1 MKTRRST
8 RKPATGIAGSA
19 KYDAK
24 TSRDVRKVAKKYTS
38 PKIDLE
44 GIQKEFYRA
53 DLLFDGVDH
62 AGASYEGRVF
72 LNNPK
77 ADDETPTTLENGYAG
92 RYHIFGHG
100 GCFGDVGHCEVN
112 GPRRP
117 YDPRYSHPLTPASKI
132 VIATEAIRR
141 AINQGQ
147 EMTVTVVPI
156 ITSGTKLCDYENT
169 LKFDNVSVVAYA

>member
-1 MKTRRST
+1 MKTRRAT
-8 RKPATGIAGSA
+8 RKPASGVAGSA
-19 KYDAK
+19 KYDTK
-24 TSRDVRKVAKKYTS
+24 TSRDSRRVAKKHTTS
-38 PKIDLE
+38 KIDLE

-62 AGASYEGRVF
+62 AGASYEARIF

-77 ADDETPTTLENGYAG
+77 ADDQTPTTLDNGYAG

-100 GCFGDVGHCEVN
+100 GCFGDVGHCEVS

-117 YDPRYSHPLTPASKI
+117 YDPRYSHPLTAASKT

-141 AINQGQ
+141 AVNQGQ

-169 LKFDNVSVVAYA
+169 LKFDRVSVVAYA